1 MFPSVTRRPNR
12 LLRDLGGSVAASA
25 GTERGLDT
33 NNAPVDQQVCSV
45 TCRALPLEIGRSRGW
60 RVCFIHDLIPST
72 RIDPSGGVI
81 GRVGSRTHKATSD
94 IQCMWRTRLSGS
106 STRTCFVST
115 TNSLAKDHLAGRICV
130 IASTRLQDIQ
140 SSIERLSGRCCDDQ
154 LSHMTSTA
162 EVLPLELSVTVRVRV
177 TTWSSAVV
185 AGAVQ
190 VASSTAGSLNVPTA
204 GSAAHSY
211 VAHRGPRIQTVTDR
225 GRSRS
230 SAGPPREVRV
240 RRSTW
245 LAGAGNSLTA
255 TLCPHIHSRAMSIVD
270 PTVDA
275 AKSAVY

>member
-1 MFPSVTRRPNR
+1 
-12 LLRDLGGSVAASA
+12 
-25 GTERGLDT
+25 
-33 NNAPVDQQVCSV
+33 
-45 TCRALPLEIGRSRGW
+45 
-60 RVCFIHDLIPST
+60 
-72 RIDPSGGVI
+72 
-81 GRVGSRTHKATSD
+81 
-94 IQCMWRTRLSGS
+94 
-106 STRTCFVST
+106 
-115 TNSLAKDHLAGRICV
+115 
-130 IASTRLQDIQ
+130 
-140 SSIERLSGRCCDDQ
+140 
-154 LSHMTSTA
+154 MTSTA

-245 LAGAGNSLTA
+245 LAGAVS
-255 TLCPHIHSRAMSIVD
+255 
-270 PTVDA
+270 
-275 AKSAVY
+275 KAVQQL

>member
-94 IQCMWRTRLSGS
+94 IQCMWRTRSSGS

-140 SSIERLSGRCCDDQ
+140 SSIERLSRRCCDDQ

-190 VASSTAGSLNVPTA
+190 VAYTRMQLGLPVQEVEDFDAGFERWQA
-204 GSAAHSY
+204 E
-211 VAHRGPRIQTVTDR
+211 RR
-225 GRSRS
+225 
-230 SAGPPREVRV
+230 RERE
-240 RRSTW
+240 
-245 LAGAGNSLTA
+245 ANNEG
-255 TLCPHIHSRAMSIVD
+255 
-270 PTVDA
+270 
-275 AKSAVY
+275 

>member
-1 MFPSVTRRPNR
+1 MQPEGLHGLQESRERVPGRDRTEHMFPSVTRRPNR

-94 IQCMWRTRLSGS
+94 IQCMWRTRSSGS

-130 IASTRLQDIQ
+130 IASTRLQDIRP
-140 SSIERLSGRCCDDQ
+140 SSSCDRG
-154 LSHMTSTA
+154 A
-162 EVLPLELSVTVRVRV
+162 RRVRI
-177 TTWSSAVV
+177 A
-185 AGAVQ
+185 
-190 VASSTAGSLNVPTA
+190 
-204 GSAAHSY
+204 
-211 VAHRGPRIQTVTDR
+211 D
-225 GRSRS
+225 
-230 SAGPPREVRV
+230 
-240 RRSTW
+240 
-245 LAGAGNSLTA
+245 
-255 TLCPHIHSRAMSIVD
+255 
-270 PTVDA
+270 
-275 AKSAVY
+275 